1 MTLTIY
7 EKVNQLTTNLIED
20 VEPGTLQ
27 KFRSSKQDR
36 KDGTPK
42 SIVEKLPFY
51 NSLPYDLRQVIS
63 PDLEGIRKNP
73 GVEMN
78 ILSDIGLRRGKEQ
91 VTKGGLLPAAA
102 AATSGLFAGFAAPS
116 LFGGRQAF
124 GKPLKGMP
132 VFGKSKGGT
141 AKGKLLRG
149 LLDMKRGDNMR
160 PTFGSLRNRAILGL
174 AAGTGAG
181 KAGLQGIEQGAAV
194 TTAAL
199 PFAVAAAANT
209 PFRNPKAKAL
219 AGIVGY
225 LGGSVGGEAGREF
238 VKSRGS
244 LGLGG
249 DPYNIAFSRQA

>member
-51 NSLPYDLRQVIS
+51 NSLPYDLRQVIA

-91 VTKGGLLPAAA
+91 VSRGGLLPAAA
-102 AATSGLFAGFAAPS
+102 AATSGGIAGFAAPS

-124 GKPLKGMP
+124 GLPLKGMP
-132 VFGKSKGGT
+132 VFGKSKGGS
-141 AKGKLLRG
+141 AKSKLLRG
-149 LLDMKRGDNMR
+149 VLDMKRGANMK
-160 PTFGSLRNRAILGL
+160 PTIGSLLNRTALGL
-174 AAGTGAG
+174 ATGAGAG

-194 TTAAL
+194 TSAAV
-199 PFAVAAAANT
+199 PIAAAAAANT
-209 PFRNPKAKAL
+209 PFRNPKAKTIA
-219 AGIVGY
+219 AIVGY
-225 LGGSVGGEAGREF
+225 LGGSLGGEAGREY

-244 LGLGG
+244 AGLGG
-249 DPYNIAFSRQA
+249 DPFGIAFSRQA